1 MNQQVQHMANIVTGV
16 INGIFIASDK
26 SDVGFKHMIELEPGG
41 DKNLLVVGS
50 LHRDYDDGCCIG
62 VLNPDDELAEW
73 FVGGAGYP
81 SAVIKE
87 RVAGHCKAM
96 VIMHCTARRTFLAS
110 SYRARTK

>member
-1 MNQQVQHMANIVTGV
+1 MKDVVTGV
-16 INGIFIASDK
+16 INGVFITTGK
-26 SDVGFKHMIELEPGG
+26 SDVGFKKMIELERGG

-50 LHRDYDDGCCIG
+50 IHRDYDDGCCIG

-73 FVGGAGYP
+73 FIGGAGYP

-96 VIMHCTARRTFLAS
+96 VIMHCTGRRTFLAS
-110 SYRARTK
+110 SYRARAK